1 MAYPKN
7 SKSALLA
14 LATAGGLWAWQNR
27 DKLAGMLRQAQGQ
40 MQSRTSYRKS
50 DPLMSTTPA
59 STTLAEGPFTDATR
73 RLGGDEIE
81 RGSGEG
87 I

>member
-14 LATAGGLWAWQNR
+14 LATAGGVWAWQNR
-27 DKLAGMLRQAQGQ
+27 TKLAGMLRQAQSQ
-40 MQSRTSYRKS
+40 MQSQASHRKS
-50 DPLMSTTPA
+50 EPLMSAGPATA
-59 STTLAEGPFTDATR
+59 STPLPGGAYTDATR
-73 RLGGDEIE
+73 RLQDEE

>member
-1 MAYPKN
+1 MAYPKS

-27 DKLAGMLRQAQGQ
+27 TKLAGMLQQAQGQ
-40 MQSRTSYRKS
+40 MQSRASYRKS
-50 DPLMSTTPA
+50 EPLMSTPPA
-59 STTLAEGPFTDATR
+59 GTTLRDEPYTDATR
-73 RLGGDEIE
+73 RLRDEIE